1 MKRYLQIDTKRNF
14 SIAAVWINGGS
25 NMDKIGK
32 RGLNH
37 ILCSLLVRGCKGYDN
52 LALSDFIESFGAE
65 LNHEVF
71 EDGILI
77 SIKSLDSYFNEIF
90 PILDL
95 ILNEPILSE
104 KQFKIVKKCTI
115 NSLKKER
122 ENSFNICFEN
132 WRKNVYKN
140 HPYAFNSI
148 GNEKDITNINYQD
161 ILNEYKKFKSR
172 KKFLISNSLIIKQDC
187 MEVQDIE
194 CASEEFLYSNFHKN
208 KEKRFASFFTESNQ
222 IIMMLGNQTCSR
234 KSKDFLPL
242 KVLESHL
249 SFGMSSL
256 LFKLFREQNGI
267 TYDLGVLNS
276 IKRENA
282 PFLIYLSVS
291 NKNGILAFKLLS
303 KMWHELLFSTIS
315 EEEISLAKEKL
326 KGSFLI
332 SNQSLDNIFHR
343 KIQLIGYEMSPS
355 ADDDFF
361 SEIDTVSSKKIKE
374 IANKYLSNP
383 YLSITGKKGK
393 CLEIKDKWIY
403 DF

>member
-14 SIAAVWINGGS
+14 SIATVWINGGS

-37 ILCSLLVRGCKGYDN
+37 ILCSLLVRECKGYDN
-52 LALSDFIESFGAE
+52 LALSDLIESFGAE
-65 LNHEVF
+65 LNHEVI

-104 KQFKIVKKCTI
+104 KQFKIVKKCTL
-115 NSLKKER
+115 NTLKKEK
-122 ENSFNICFEN
+122 ENPFNICFEN
-132 WRKNVYKN
+132 WRKIVYKS

-148 GNEKDITNINYQD
+148 GNEKDITNISYQD
-161 ILNEYKKFKSR
+161 ILTEYKKFKSR
-172 KKFLISNSLIIKQDC
+172 KKFLISNSLIIKQEC
-187 MEVQDIE
+187 IEVQDIE
-194 CASEEFLYSNFHKN
+194 CASEEFIYSNFHKN
-208 KEKRFASFFTESNQ
+208 KEKRFASFFNESNQ

-249 SFGMSSL
+249 SFGMSSI
-256 LFKLFREQNGI
+256 LFKLFRENNGI

-282 PFLIYLSVS
+282 PFLVYLSVS
-291 NKNGILAFKLLS
+291 NKNGLLAFKLLS
-303 KMWHELLFSTIS
+303 KIWHELLFSTIS

-326 KGSFLI
+326 KSSFLI
-332 SNQSLDNIFHR
+332 SNQSLDNIFNR
-343 KIQLIGYEMSPS
+343 KIQLLGYEMSPN

-361 SEIDTVSSKKIKE
+361 SEIDTVSSSKIKE

-383 YLSITGKKGK
+383 YLSNTGEKRK
-393 CLEIKDKWIY
+393 CLEIKEKWINN
-403 DF
+403 F

>member
-14 SIAAVWINGGS
+14 SIATVWIDGGS
-25 NMDKIGK
+25 NMDKFGK

-115 NSLKKER
+115 NTLKKEK
-122 ENSFNICFEN
+122 ENPFNICFEN
-132 WRKNVYKN
+132 WRKIVYKS

-148 GNEKDITNINYQD
+148 GNEKDIKNISYQD

-172 KKFLISNSLIIKQDC
+172 KKFLISNNLIIKQDS
-187 MEVQDIE
+187 MGVQDIE
-194 CASEEFLYSNFHKN
+194 CASEKFIYSNFHKN
-208 KEKRFASFFTESNQ
+208 KEKRFASFFNESNQ

-234 KSKDFLPL
+234 KSKDFLAL

-249 SFGMSSL
+249 SFGMSSI

-282 PFLIYLSVS
+282 PFLIYFSVS

-303 KMWHELLFSTIS
+303 KIWHELLFSTIS

-332 SNQSLDNIFHR
+332 SNQSLDNIFNR
-343 KIQLIGYEMSPS
+343 KIQLLGYEMSPN

-361 SEIDTVSSKKIKE
+361 SKIDTVSSNKIKE

-383 YLSITGKKGK
+383 YLSITGEKGK
-393 CLEIKDKWIY
+393 CLEIKDRWIN